1 MNLTRGQHLLG
12 KILGTCVLEKLLGH
26 GGSSAV
32 FLAQQHNPDRKVAV
46 KVFLPRPNMNA
57 QMRRDFHQRFI
68 HEAEVACQL
77 DHPNIMPVYS
87 YGEQDSIPYIIMPY
101 MSGGTLSEYITKHG
115 ALSLQDALW
124 YLQQIASALDYSH
137 EHHCVHCDVKPA
149 NILLDSDGHIV
160 LSDFGIAH
168 IAQSNDNATPMSNP
182 NALRGT
188 PDFISPEQAMGY
200 AIDGRSDIYSLGVT
214 LYYLL
219 ANKLPFKAD
228 STLALALLHLNETAP
243 SLALIRADVTPAIDE
258 VIHKALAK
266 SPEQRFQSAGA
277 FCAAFAEAVHAAEAV
292 PVTGK
297 SARVLAHQASLL
309 GSMACGPPI
318 RRSRVW
324 MTGGA
329 LLWLAAI
336 VTLFSVGYMI
346 APIVLGHAYVKT
358 SVTAQSSATDDDPSG
373 DLLTD
378 HDDWPESRS
387 FFYDDQQKQYHILNT
402 SLERVPLRAI
412 YQNHEYSDF
421 QMTVTMAEIHSPNN
435 SGDYYGIV
443 FRSAPDQS
451 RYYLFEVRSSGGGQ
465 YTFWRSDNQWV
476 TSGPLPSLALSTGK
490 SNTIT
495 IEARGNTFTF
505 SVNQHRIGKT
515 FRDPSEVPLL
525 TGEIGLCVEE
535 EGTEIA
541 FSDLYIT
548 ALK

>member
-1 MNLTRGQHLLG
+1 MTVTRGQHLLG
-12 KILGTCVLEKLLGH
+12 KMLGACVLEKLLGY

-57 QMRRDFHQRFI
+57 QMQKDFYQRFL

-87 YGEQDSIPYIIMPY
+87 YGEQDGLPYIIMPY
-101 MSGGTLSEYITKHG
+101 MSGGTLSEYIAKYG

-149 NILLDSDGHIV
+149 NILLDSNGHIV
-160 LSDFGIAH
+160 LSDFGIAY
-168 IAQSNDNATPMSNP
+168 IAQSDEGSTPVRNP
-182 NALRGT
+182 DALRGT

-219 ANKLPFKAD
+219 AKNLPFKAD
-228 STLALALLHLNETAP
+228 STLALALLHIHEIAP
-243 SLALIRADVTPAIDE
+243 SLALIRADVSPAIDE
-258 VIHKALAK
+258 IIHKALAK
-266 SPEQRFQSAGA
+266 SPEQRFQSTGA
-277 FCAAFAEAVHAAEAV
+277 FFAAFAEAVNAAEAL

-297 SARVLAHQASLL
+297 NARILAHQTSLL
-309 GSMACGPPI
+309 SNMACGPPGTG
-318 RRSRVW
+318 RSR
-324 MTGGA
+324 TRIAGGA
-329 LLWLAAI
+329 LLWLVAI
-336 VTLFSVGYMI
+336 VVLFSGGYMM
-346 APIVLGHAYVKT
+346 APIVLGHGYVET
-358 SVTAQSSATDDDPSG
+358 SVTPEKLATNTSG

-378 HDDWPESRS
+378 HDDWPESRT
-387 FFYDDQQKQYHILNT
+387 FFYNEQQKQYHILNT

-412 YQNHEYSDF
+412 YQNHKYSDF
-421 QMTVTMAEIHSPNN
+421 YMTVTMSEIHSPNN
-435 SGDYYGIV
+435 SSDYYGIV

-465 YTFWRSDNQWV
+465 YTLWRSDNQWM
-476 TSGPLPSLALSTGK
+476 TSGALPPLAMYTGK
-490 SNTIT
+490 RNTVT
-495 IEARGNTFTF
+495 IEARGNTFSFTI
-505 SVNQHRIGKT
+505 NKHKIGKT
-515 FRDPSEVPLL
+515 FSDPSKSPLL

-548 ALK
+548 PLKR